1 MYVKKLRRK
10 CSVRGCSNTDTYS
23 ISHSSEAGNT
33 VIICKS
39 CLGKALNAIDEA
51 PYEPQTRVAHQ
62 DAPSLSLHKPKKAVV
77 AKAQEAEPSFADV
90 IEAVA
95 DAVDTNAA
103 ETSTEDST
111 ATPPADA
118 PEFVCPHCGQV
129 CKSELGLRSHINAK
143 HKDVV

>member
-1 MYVKKLRRK
+1 MYVKRLKRK

-51 PYEPQTRVAHQ
+51 PYEPQTRVSHE
-62 DAPSLSLHKPKKAVV
+62 DAPSLSLHTPKKRTAIVDDVAVV
-77 AKAQEAEPSFADV
+77 EAVIETPAVEEEVPAEAE
-90 IEAVA
+90 
-95 DAVDTNAA
+95 TG
-103 ETSTEDST
+103 TEEGT
-111 ATPPADA
+111 ATTPAEA
-118 PEFVCPHCGQV
+118 PTEFACQYCGQV

-143 HKDVV
+143 HKDEL

>member
-1 MYVKKLRRK
+1 MYVRKLRRK
-10 CSVRGCSNTDTYS
+10 CGVRGCTNTDTYA

-39 CLGKALNAIDEA
+39 CLGKALSAIDDEPQVPEIRVPHNEA
-51 PYEPQTRVAHQ
+51 PPLFFNA
-62 DAPSLSLHKPKKAVV
+62 KPRK
-77 AKAQEAEPSFADV
+77 AEPEATFADV

-95 DAVDTNAA
+95 DAVDATAA
-103 ETSTEDST
+103 EEAEPDTEDST
-111 ATPPADA
+111 ATPPSDA

-143 HKDVV
+143 HKDLA